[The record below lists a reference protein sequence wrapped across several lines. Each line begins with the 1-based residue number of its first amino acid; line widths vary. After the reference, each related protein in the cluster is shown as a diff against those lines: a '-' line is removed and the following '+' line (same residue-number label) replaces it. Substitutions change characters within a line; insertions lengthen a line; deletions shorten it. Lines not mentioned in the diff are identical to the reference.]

1 MGKGRKETKEAGIG
15 QFLISGDKHSVAV
28 ESVTTN
34 DVIKSFKVTIL
45 L

>member
-28 ESVTTN
+28 ESN
-34 DVIKSFKVTIL
+34 QIKSFKVTIL